1 MGYAGPRVRNAALPV
16 HDAAWRVGRS
26 GRRTL
31 RAAKSRGISLDW
43 RARSGLAACSLRSAG
58 PPRRLAGSSAG
69 LARPSG
75 RLAGSSAG
83 LAGSSGGSARSPRRS
98 RCRTRVTNGG
108 DDAVEEY
115 GSDLL
120 GNLTSAKGPA
130 GAFLFTR
137 DPLGRVG
144 IEPEARWKK
153 QPWRGDL
160 GMTSVSR
167 CVG

>member
-1 MGYAGPRVRNAALPV
+1 M
-16 HDAAWRVGRS
+16 
-26 GRRTL
+26 
-31 RAAKSRGISLDW
+31 
-43 RARSGLAACSLRSAG
+43 
-58 PPRRLAGSSAG
+58 
-69 LARPSG
+69 
-75 RLAGSSAG
+75 
-83 LAGSSGGSARSPRRS
+83 
-98 RCRTRVTNGG
+98 TNGG

-115 GSDLL
+115 GSDLR

-130 GAFLFTR
+130 GAFLFFTR
-137 DPLGRVG
+137 DPLGRVVRVG